1 MCWKKALIDKSASET
16 ERPMDVSHQYI
27 ATHCFDER
35 VNRHPFWVVDIMIFY
50 LIEVEEQE

>member
-50 LIEVEEQE
+50 LIEVEEQ